1 MKTNIT
7 PGVYRHYKGNT
18 YRVLH
23 TALHSETLEEMV
35 VYQDVNNPEKI
46 WARPASMWNET
57 VLVDGVERRRFEP
70 VEETECA
77 DDAVTAS
84 MTEFTIKRLP
94 ELTTEELHEIL
105 KARAQVFTKEQE
117 ILYPDADGHDDQCWH
132 VFSLN
137 QDGTIASY
145 LRMFYPEGEPGA
157 VKMGRVLTMERG
169 KGLGTRLMAIATE
182 YAVEKLGARRI
193 VVTSQ
198 KQAEG
203 FYLKLGY
210 ETTSDTFIEAGI
222 PHVNM
227 KKEVSE

>member
-1 MKTNIT
+1 MKTEIKQ
-7 PGVYRHYKGNT
+7 GVYRHYKGNT
-18 YRVLH
+18 YCVLH
-23 TALHSETLEEMV
+23 TAVHSETLEEMV

-46 WARPASMWNET
+46 WTRPASMWNET
-57 VLVDGVERRRFEP
+57 VTVDGIEKKRFELIRA
-70 VEETECA
+70 EI
-77 DDAVTAS
+77 DG
-84 MTEFTIKRLP
+84 FTIKRLP

-105 KARAQVFTKEQE
+105 KARARVFTREQE

-132 VFSLN
+132 VFSQN
-137 QDGTIASY
+137 PGGTIASY
-145 LRMFYPEGEPGA
+145 LRMFYPEGRPGA

-169 KGLGTRLMAIATE
+169 AGLGTRLMEAATE
-182 YAVEKLGARRI
+182 YAAEQLGATQI

-222 PHVNM
+222 PHVEM
-227 KKEVSE
+227 RKIIK

>member
-1 MKTNIT
+1 METKIT

-23 TALHSETLEEMV
+23 MVLHSETMEELV

-46 WARPASMWNET
+46 WARPARMWNET
-57 VLVDGVERRRFEP
+57 VLVDGVERKRFELI
-70 VEETECA
+70 E
-77 DDAVTAS
+77 S
-84 MTEFTIKRLP
+84 EFTIKRLP
-94 ELTTEELHEIL
+94 ELTTIELHEIL
-105 KARAQVFTKEQE
+105 KARSQVFTKEQE

-137 QDGTIASY
+137 EDGTIASY
-145 LRMFYPEGEPGA
+145 LRMFYPEGQPGA
-157 VKMGRVLTMERG
+157 VKMGRVLTIERG
-169 KGLGTRLMAIATE
+169 KGLGTRLMEVATE
-182 YAVEKLGARRI
+182 YAVNELGAREI

-222 PHVNM
+222 PHVEM
-227 KKEVSE
+227 RKQIK